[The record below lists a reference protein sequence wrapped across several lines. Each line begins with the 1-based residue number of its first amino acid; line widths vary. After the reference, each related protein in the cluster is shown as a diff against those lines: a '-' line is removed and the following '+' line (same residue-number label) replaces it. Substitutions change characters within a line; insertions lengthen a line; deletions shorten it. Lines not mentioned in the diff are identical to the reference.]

1 MANKVGSTSTDE
13 AQILDQLVED
23 KPLPITTL
31 VDDYDRY
38 LCLLFSQ
45 LCIYFRCN
53 LTKFSYIY
61 LYIFFSERV
70 KAQVKENATRALA
83 VHDNVTKAFDVA
95 SEEAVPP
102 HDDVAK
108 EEDRPQPEIF
118 NGTLKKYQLK
128 GMNWLLNLYD
138 QGINGILADE
148 MVSLTNI
155 F

>member
-1 MANKVGSTSTDE
+1 MQFDE
-13 AQILDQLVED
+13 IFVN
-23 KPLPITTL
+23 
-31 VDDYDRY
+31 
-38 LCLLFSQ
+38 
-45 LCIYFRCN
+45 IYF
-53 LTKFSYIY
+53 S
-61 LYIFFSERV
+61 SERV
-70 KAQVKENATRALA
+70 KAQVKENAVRALA

>member
-31 VDDYDRY
+31 VDDYDRFVYFFVSY
-38 LCLLFSQ
+38 LFILVAIWRNFH
-45 LCIYFRCN
+45 I
-53 LTKFSYIY
+53 
-61 LYIFFSERV
+61 YIFFSERV

>member
-1 MANKVGSTSTDE
+1 M
-13 AQILDQLVED
+13 
-23 KPLPITTL
+23 
-31 VDDYDRY
+31 
-38 LCLLFSQ
+38 
-45 LCIYFRCN
+45 
-53 LTKFSYIY
+53 TKFSYIY

-148 MVSLTNI
+148 MVSLILSPFSFNRLCMYNFI
-155 F
+155 FHFFRA